1 MAVLFGAAR
10 MIRHLLASAA
20 FVALLSNANAQM
32 RIAADLDVRPYL
44 LDPLRGK
51 HPIGKL
57 PPSAQSP
64 NPTEQPRDQGGAPR
78 SGSIASSKP
87 LQPREALPQQ
97 AAAPS
102 VPAPPVQNVAA
113 AKVLNTTQAAAPTER
128 STFLSSLVGL
138 GAVGLGFFA
147 VLIGLLALPTI
158 LWAFDAMLER
168 PLECDV
174 GDARTDSDAHLGGFD
189 VQDFAQSELSAA
201 DIHRQTEVLRAL
213 KEALDAELDSV
224 RAAIRRERA
233 RAEAKAAQ

>member
-1 MAVLFGAAR
+1 MICAPRSISSVATLTCVIALCAR
-10 MIRHLLASAA
+10 VESH
-20 FVALLSNANAQM
+20 
-32 RIAADLDVRPYL
+32 AADLPI
-44 LDPLRGK
+44 PLRSERQP
-51 HPIGKL
+51 PIAAPSTPVVRYGL
-57 PPSAQSP
+57 PPLRAETPQ
-64 NPTEQPRDQGGAPR
+64 PTPPRDQGDAPR
-78 SGSIASSKP
+78 SGSIASPKP

-102 VPAPPVQNVAA
+102 VPAPPVQNVAS
-113 AKVLNTTQAAAPTER
+113 AKVLDKTQAAAPTER
-128 STFLSSLVGL
+128 STFLSSLVRL
-138 GAVGLGFFA
+138 GIVGLGFFA

-174 GDARTDSDAHLGGFD
+174 GDARTDSDARLTGFD
-189 VQDFAQSELSAA
+189 VQDFAQSELSAT